1 MRAYN
6 YFIPLILA
14 ASLMSTGCQDN
25 AVEATAPTV
34 AASKKDTTQSQT
46 SIVRTPSATIAALER
61 HIAVQGAFA
70 DILSRRAENVETLI
84 ELTEIPAPPFGEE
97 TRGKHLAELFRKA
110 GIKDVQIDEVGNVI
124 ARRPGTSGEKTIA
137 MVAHIDTVFP
147 IETDVKVRK
156 EGNLYYAPGIGDNTQ
171 GVVLMLSLIKA
182 MAAQNMETEAD
193 ILFIG
198 NVGEE
203 GLGDLR
209 GVKHLYREGAEN
221 IDSMIA
227 IDGGGQSHIVH
238 GAVGSYRYR
247 VTFQGRGGHSW
258 GDFGAANPHHALAR
272 AIENFA
278 TLAPEVTSEG
288 ERSSF
293 SVGRIGG
300 GTSVNSIPF
309 ESWME
314 VDMRSGNVAKIDAID
329 KIFKQAVRDGLAE
342 ENAARKLGPELT
354 VEIKPVGLRPAGKGN
369 VNQPLVQHAIAAME
383 SFNQTPRL
391 SISSTDANIPISLGQ
406 PAITIGRG
414 GISRGAHGLDE
425 SWEDK
430 DSHIAIQIALLVL
443 LAEAGFVAG

>member
-1 MRAYN
+1 MNSHKY
-6 YFIPLILA
+6 IMGLIFA
-14 ASLMSTGCQDN
+14 AGLMTSGCQEKS
-25 AVEATAPTV
+25 VEASPPTPI
-34 AASKKDTTQSQT
+34 ASNADARDTQT
-46 SIVRTPSATIAALER
+46 KIIRTPAANVSALER
-61 HIAVQGAFA
+61 HPKVQAAFA
-70 DILSRRAENVETLI
+70 NILSHREENIETLI
-84 ELTEIPAPPFGEE
+84 DLTEIPAPPFGEE
-97 TRGKHLAELFRKA
+97 KRGMRIAELFEAA
-110 GIKDVQIDEVGNVI
+110 GLDDVTIDEVGNVI
-124 ARRPGTSGEKTIA
+124 ARRPGTAGGKTIA

-156 EGNLYYAPGIGDNTQ
+156 EGNVYYAPGIGDNTQ
-171 GVVLMLSLIKA
+171 GVVLMLSIIKA
-182 MAAQNMETEAD
+182 MAAQNIETEAD

-209 GVKHLYREGAEN
+209 GVKHLYRDGAEN

-227 IDGGGQSHIVH
+227 IDGGGAGRLIH

-272 AIENFA
+272 SIENFA
-278 TLAPEVTSEG
+278 RLAPEVTSEG
-288 ERSSF
+288 EKSSF

-329 KIFKQAVRDGLAE
+329 AIFKEAVRDGLAA
-342 ENAARKLGPELT
+342 ENAARKIGPELT
-354 VEIKPVGLRPAGKGN
+354 VEIKPVGLRPAGKGDE
-369 VNQPLVQHAIAAME
+369 NQPLVQHAKAAME
-383 SFNQTPRL
+383 SFGLTPRL
-391 SISSTDANIPISLGQ
+391 SISSTDANIPISLGK

-425 SWEDK
+425 SWEDR
-430 DSHIAIQIALLVL
+430 DSHVAIQIALLVL
-443 LAEAGFVAG
+443 LAEAGIVGP

>member
-34 AASKKDTTQSQT
+34 AASKKVTTQSQT

-97 TRGKHLAELFRKA
+97 PRGKHLAELFRKA

-342 ENAARKLGPELT
+342 ENAARKIGPELT
-354 VEIKPVGLRPAGKGN
+354 VDIKSVGLRPAGKGDEN
-369 VNQPLVQHAIAAME
+369 APLVQHAKAAME
-383 SFNQTPRL
+383 SFGFTPRL
-391 SISSTDANIPISLGQ
+391 AISSTDANIPISLGK